1 MYGNGSYNQ
10 AKQDSNGL
18 QLAGVPKTTGAAGVI
33 YNRGAWYASLL
44 AKYIGSNDGDLG
56 VDAQGNPAG
65 IYRIP
70 ASTILNAAVN
80 YTVQDS
86 AILPHGTKIG
96 LQWFNLTNNT
106 KINALAG
113 YTGGNVPLF
122 YTNAGRS
129 FMVNF
134 SVPFQ

>member
-1 MYGNGSYNQ
+1 M
-10 AKQDSNGL
+10 ARL
-18 QLAGVPKTTGAAGVI
+18 I
-33 YNRGAWYASLL
+33 
-44 AKYIGSNDGDLG
+44 G
-56 VDAQGNPAG
+56 VDAQVARSDICPGS
-65 IYRIP
+65 
-70 ASTILNAAVN
+70 ASTISNAAVN

-86 AILPHGTKIG
+86 AIPAARH
-96 LQWFNLTNNT
+96 QDRP
-106 KINALAG
+106 AMVQPDQQHQDQRACE